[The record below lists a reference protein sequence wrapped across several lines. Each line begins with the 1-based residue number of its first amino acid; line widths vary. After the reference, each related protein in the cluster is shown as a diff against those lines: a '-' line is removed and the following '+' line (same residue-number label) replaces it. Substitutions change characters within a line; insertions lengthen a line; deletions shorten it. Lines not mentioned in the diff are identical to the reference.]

1 MSIEHL
7 NKDTVAAALMYPG
20 SISLVY
26 ASHKRA
32 GGGYKNH
39 EKGQEEFIARR
50 TDLVERLAPF
60 KHLYGDNRKPFYIML
75 PGVKVNDTDEVRDF
89 IVSHA
94 PVARLYDDPNAE
106 LEKRI
111 IEVCRRVAPY
121 DVFITGPWGG
131 GFFGCDR
138 DLALELFE
146 KYATN
151 DKVIFAIP
159 E

>member
-1 MSIEHL
+1 MVTTV
-7 NKDTVAAALMYPG
+7 NQDTVAAALDRPG
-20 SISLVY
+20 SVSLVY

-50 TDLVERLAPF
+50 TDLVTRLEPYRDQ
-60 KHLYGDNRKPFYIML
+60 YGDNRKPFYIL
-75 PGVKVNDTDEVRDF
+75 LEGVEFNGTDQTRDL

-94 PVARLYDDPNAE
+94 PVARLYKDPDAE

-111 IEVCRRVAPY
+111 IEVCKRVAYYPT
-121 DVFITGPWGG
+121 FITGPWGG

-138 DLALELFE
+138 ELALALFE
-146 KYATN
+146 KHATN
-151 DKVIFAIP
+151 ETVVFAIP
-159 E
+159 S